1 MIAHNAFLRFI
12 LFFKRKPF
20 DQDNLLVAEE
30 IGEALRLLAKAL
42 WLPGNLV
49 LPLCGIYLV
58 LSLSGR
64 NLVLPLSGR
73 IWCCCFLYLKSRYY
87 LLLIWYIL
95 LLLLLVSPS

>member
-30 IGEALRLLAKAL
+30 IGEALQLLAKAL

-49 LPLCGIYLV
+49 LPLSGRYLV

-64 NLVLPLSGR
+64 NLVLPLTGR
-73 IWCCCFLYLKSRYY
+73 NLVLLFLLYK
-87 LLLIWYIL
+87 I
-95 LLLLLVSPS
+95 